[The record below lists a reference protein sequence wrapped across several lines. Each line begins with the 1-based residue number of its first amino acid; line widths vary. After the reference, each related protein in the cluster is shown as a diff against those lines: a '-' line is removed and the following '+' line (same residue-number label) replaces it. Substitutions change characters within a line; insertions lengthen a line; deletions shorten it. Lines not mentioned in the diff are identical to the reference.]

1 MFGPPYEYKKE
12 FSRILSKPIHLIFQ
26 SRHFEARLDDSKR
39 FEISDLCYT
48 GLDVNIGL
56 LVASVMWLFNGE
68 TILKTIFDPYM
79 AFVQN
84 VVKNEL
90 P

>member
-12 FSRILSKPIHLIFQ
+12 FSRILTKPIHLIFQ

-56 LVASVMWLFNGE
+56 LVASVMWLFNTQ
-68 TILKTIFDPYM
+68 TILKSILNSQM

-90 P
+90 L